1 VVAAGGIHNFE
12 LAERVL
18 SEGIGDVVA
27 SARQVLA
34 DPDWFT
40 KLETGHADEIRLCEF
55 TNYCEGLDQQ
65 HKQVTCQ
72 LWDREALNAPGV
84 TLSSDGKRR
93 LGSAELDARM
103 TTASI
108 QQDRFVHDRLPPAGE
123 WPEIVPL
130 ANVPMT
136 GQLNCVSFL
145 LDRHLENGAGDRPA
159 LHWAGGTWTY
169 GNSLPG
175 WPGSRG

>member
-18 SEGIGDVVA
+18 SDGIGDVVA

-34 DPDWFT
+34 DPDWFA
-40 KLETGHADEIRLCEF
+40 KLETGHGGDIRLCEF

-72 LWDREALNAPGV
+72 LWDREELNAPGV

-93 LGSAELDARM
+93 LVPPDWSA
-103 TTASI
+103 
-108 QQDRFVHDRLPPAGE
+108 P
-123 WPEIVPL
+123 
-130 ANVPMT
+130 
-136 GQLNCVSFL
+136 
-145 LDRHLENGAGDRPA
+145 
-159 LHWAGGTWTY
+159 
-169 GNSLPG
+169 
-175 WPGSRG
+175 